1 MNSTL
6 NSQNYIAK
14 GNAPWFSN
22 NWLDINKVISMNK
35 LDSGTTV
42 VCDGSVTDM
51 TEMFR
56 NCNELTS
63 IDLSN
68 FDASNVV
75 YMSGMFY
82 YCFRITALD
91 LSNFDTSK
99 VKDMGYMFY
108 NCSNLTKL
116 DLSSFDTS
124 NVTEMS
130 VMFSNCYELTTLDL
144 SNFDTSNVKYMEGM
158 FYNCTR
164 LTTIKGVIDMK
175 SCNDFND
182 MFKRC
187 TKLKDVK
194 IKNPPPDFE
203 IISGLSKS
211 QYTIVS

>member
-1 MNSTL
+1 MNSALKPQT
-6 NSQNYIAK
+6 YVAK
-14 GNAPWFSN
+14 GKAPWFSN

-42 VCDGSVTDM
+42 VCDGSVTDT

-124 NVTEMS
+124 NV
-130 VMFSNCYELTTLDL
+130 
-144 SNFDTSNVKYMEGM
+144 KYMEGM

-194 IKNPPPDFE
+194 IKNPPQDFE
-203 IISGLSKS
+203 IIGGLSKS